1 MNILQLLRLPPAH
14 PAAYHLVIDYRG
26 IRMKDNLAMRTAHS
40 APRTKPAMA
49 LASLSLTMLLP
60 SLGISIANIALPTLA
75 TSFGASFQ
83 QVQWVVLAF
92 LLAMSTSLVS
102 VGRLGDLVGRRRLVL
117 GGIVLFVAGSVLCAL
132 APSLPLL
139 VAARAVQGL
148 GAAVMMALTLALAA
162 ETVSKNRT
170 GSAMGMLA
178 TMSAAGTALGPS
190 LGGLLIGW
198 FGWPAI
204 FLINVPLGL
213 LAFAMVFMS
222 LPATASARLAAVRF
236 DHLGTLV
243 LALTLGAYATAMTL
257 GRGRFGAVNAALLLV
272 AVAGALLFVRVE
284 ARSASPLLRLSIL
297 RDAHFSS
304 SFASSALV
312 ATVVM
317 ATLVVGPF
325 YLAGALGLSAA
336 ATGLAM
342 SAGPL
347 VAVVMGMPAGRLVDH
362 FGHKAI
368 TRTGLYAM
376 AAGSLSLALPPLVAG
391 AAGYIGPLVV
401 ITGGYALFQS
411 ANNTAVMANVAQQQR
426 GVISGVLT
434 LSRNLG
440 LISGASLMGAVFA
453 HGAGTADVA
462 RAAPSA
468 IATGMHLTYA
478 VATLMLVGAI
488 LIARA
493 AGRRQVTP
501 SQPAASARGKSA
513 PCRPQRP
520 D

>member
-1 MNILQLLRLPPAH
+1 
-14 PAAYHLVIDYRG
+14 
-26 IRMKDNLAMRTAHS
+26 
-40 APRTKPAMA
+40 MA

-75 TSFGASFQ
+75 QSFDASFQ
-83 QVQWVVLAF
+83 EVQWVVLAF
-92 LLAMSTSLVS
+92 LLAISTSLVS

-117 GGIVLFVAGSVLCAL
+117 GGILLFVAGSALCSL

-148 GAAVMMALTLALAA
+148 GAAVMMALTLALVTEA
-162 ETVSKNRT
+162 VPNNRT
-170 GSAMGMLA
+170 GSAMGLLA

-198 FGWPAI
+198 LGWPAI
-204 FLINVPLGL
+204 FLVNVPLGL
-213 LAFAMVFMS
+213 LAFAMAFLS
-222 LPATASARLAAVRF
+222 LPRTAPTRAAAVSF

-243 LALTLGAYATAMTL
+243 LALTLGVYATAMTL
-257 GRGRFGAVNAALLLV
+257 GRGRFGAVNAVLLLV
-272 AVAGALLFVRVE
+272 AAAGALLFVRVE
-284 ARSASPLLRLSIL
+284 ARSPAPLLRLSIL

-304 SFASSALV
+304 SFAMSALV

-325 YLAGALGLSAA
+325 YLTGALGLSAA

-347 VAVVMGMPAGRLVDH
+347 VAAVMGMPAGRLVDA
-362 FGHKAI
+362 FGHGAI
-368 TRTGLYAM
+368 TRTGVYVM
-376 AAGSLSLALPPLVAG
+376 AVGALCLALPPLVQG
-391 AAGYIGPLVV
+391 VAGYVGPLVL
-401 ITGGYALFQS
+401 ITGGYALFQA
-411 ANNTAVMANVAQQQR
+411 ANNTAVMANVAQDQR

-440 LISGASLMGAVFA
+440 LISGASLMGALFA
-453 HGAGTADVA
+453 HGVGAADVA

-468 IATGMHLTYA
+468 IAAGMHLTYA
-478 VATLMLVGAI
+478 VATVMFAAAI

-493 AGRRQVTP
+493 AARRLLIQD
-501 SQPAASARGKSA
+501 ARALDSGA
-513 PCRPQRP
+513 
-520 D
+520 